1 MHRLD
6 AEPVDEC
13 AGWELGES
21 GLRSGPSAVAAA
33 YSWSVQPPMG
43 HEHAVGDESVVIADD
58 HGRAT
63 TPESGSAA
71 TLCQSPGRRAVDDAP
86 RALVWGASVVTFMRR
101 N

>member
-1 MHRLD
+1 VVNEAPMHRLD

-58 HGRAT
+58 QWAGDNPGVRVRGDLV
-63 TPESGSAA
+63 PE
-71 TLCQSPGRRAVDDAP
+71 PWPP
-86 RALVWGASVVTFMRR
+86 RGG
-101 N
+101 